1 MSGTQKLTVD
11 LGVVYLLVGVLG
23 FAPGITMASAQPGQG
38 LLLGIFA
45 VNALHNVAHL
55 VVGAVLVWAG
65 LSALQVT
72 LLANKALALVFA
84 LLVVAS
90 FVAPLV
96 EGVALNP
103 PDTAL
108 HLLSLLAT
116 GYLGF
121 AGGRRAVSVA
131 A

>member
-1 MSGTQKLTVD
+1 VSGTQKLTVD